1 MSFAHIRTRA
11 RLHGRHQRKLP
22 SPCRGSFLAT
32 RIGIFRP
39 PPRTCR
45 RQTGYRDTLTTIGEK
60 NTMAKTRITL
70 GLPYHPRTRAL
81 IDGEIAIDGYELEI
95 THDFFF
101 QAEDG
106 IRDKLVTGVQ
116 TCALPI

>member
-39 PPRTCR
+39 PPWTCR

-70 GLPYHPRTRAL
+70 GLPYQPRTRAL
-81 IDGEIAIDGYELEI
+81 IDGEIAIEGYGCEFKHGASERERRQRLE
-95 THDFFF
+95 
-101 QAEDG
+101 AVE
-106 IRDKLVTGVQ
+106 GV
-116 TCALPI
+116 LG